1 MKKLFYT
8 IPLMLVAL
16 CSNAQNIND
25 AMRYSIT
32 DMNGT
37 SRFKSLSGAMG
48 ALGGDFSAL
57 SVNPAGSSVFANNL
71 IGGTLSVNDIS
82 NSSNYF
88 DTKNNS
94 GRSQFDLNQLGGV
107 LVFKNQDKK
116 SKWKKFAVSINY
128 ENQQNFRNNVTASG
142 TNPYLT
148 NSSVVDYFLYYANGL
163 PLSTVS
169 GNDYSFG
176 NMYYYEQQ
184 AYLGY
189 QTYAINPVDDTD
201 PTQTAYNG
209 NVFAGTFNHSYQR
222 KSTGYNGKLVFNF
235 STEYDNKLHLGIN
248 LNAHFLDFR
257 QTTYFY
263 ESNNNNPT
271 DGLQNIHFNNDL
283 STLGNGFSM
292 NVGAIYK
299 PVKNVRLGLAYETP
313 TWYRIRDSFSQWASS
328 YYTVGGLGY
337 STNVDPNTVMEY
349 QPYKLNSAGKLN
361 ASFAYIINKYGFIS
375 IDYTRKFYQN
385 LKFTDPNGEYNY
397 VSENSDLKNSLT
409 DANELRVGAEGKI
422 KKLSIRGGFRY
433 EQSPSK
439 SFYGEKQIGDLTGFS
454 AGLGYNFGTIKLDA
468 AYSHSQRKYNQSF
481 FDVGM
486 TDPAKIN
493 QKVNNFTLTTLI
505 EF

>member
-128 ENQQNFRNNVTASG
+128 ENQQNFRNNVVASG

-148 NSSVVDYFLYYANGL
+148 NSSIVDYFYDYANYGYDGNGI
-163 PLSTVS
+163 PLNIVK
-169 GNDYSFG
+169 GDIYNFG
-176 NMYYYEQQ
+176 DMLFSEQQ
-184 AYLGY
+184 AYFGY
-189 QTYAINPVDDTD
+189 MTHAILPVDNTD
-201 PTQTAYNG
+201 LNQTSYNG
-209 NVFAGTFNHSYQR
+209 NVYPGTFNHNYQR

-235 STEYDNKLHLGIN
+235 
-248 LNAHFLDFR
+248 
-257 QTTYFY
+257 
-263 ESNNNNPT
+263 
-271 DGLQNIHFNNDL
+271 
-283 STLGNGFSM
+283 
-292 NVGAIYK
+292 
-299 PVKNVRLGLAYETP
+299 
-313 TWYRIRDSFSQWASS
+313 
-328 YYTVGGLGY
+328 
-337 STNVDPNTVMEY
+337 
-349 QPYKLNSAGKLN
+349 
-361 ASFAYIINKYGFIS
+361 
-375 IDYTRKFYQN
+375 
-385 LKFTDPNGEYNY
+385 
-397 VSENSDLKNSLT
+397 
-409 DANELRVGAEGKI
+409 
-422 KKLSIRGGFRY
+422 
-433 EQSPSK
+433 
-439 SFYGEKQIGDLTGFS
+439 
-454 AGLGYNFGTIKLDA
+454 
-468 AYSHSQRKYNQSF
+468 F
-481 FDVGM
+481 F
-486 TDPAKIN
+486 
-493 QKVNNFTLTTLI
+493 
-505 EF
+505 